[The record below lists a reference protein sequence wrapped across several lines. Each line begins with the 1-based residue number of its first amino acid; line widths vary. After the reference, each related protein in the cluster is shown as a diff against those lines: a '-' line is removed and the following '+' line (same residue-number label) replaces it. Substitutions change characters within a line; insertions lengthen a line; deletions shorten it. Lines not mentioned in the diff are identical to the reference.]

1 MDMSMHIE
9 PFNLVRSLEG
19 KYRASDKKEL
29 VETLESYMLQK
40 NCSAKYAYEMLVE
53 GNPSYVTYLRWRRET
68 FAKKE

>member
-1 MDMSMHIE
+1 MHIE

-29 VETLESYMLQK
+29 VETLESYIKQN

-53 GNPSYVTYLRWRRET
+53 GNPSYVTYLRWKREILV
-68 FAKKE
+68 KQR